1 MRELGADGRSRPA
14 RLRVGDPHAVHG
26 SAWCQPSRSTSA
38 KPQPR
43 ANAGPAEDVAA
54 ADTAAAV
61 AEVPECQIW
70 HAAGEV
76 AGRSTG
82 RGVFADSVRRFVL
95 GGAAA
100 GHGASHHL
108 ATQAAMRKLADHW
121 LSPFAAGIR
130 EADLTPVLGEN
141 RSHCHRRS
149 PSRICPLVKIPP
161 LLGVCQ
167 SESPRNS
174 PSQVIVRGGAIF
186 VHAPLDLVA
195 RHLRLHVLDTTP
207 LRPRYPSNRVS
218 LSSLS
223 PRALSSGQTRPP
235 GCLCAG

>member
-1 MRELGADGRSRPA
+1 MPALIPFTHKFPKKPVPGTKRDKCPPSRVGGRCVTYMRELGADGRSRPA

-161 LLGVCQ
+161 LLAPKLGCV
-167 SESPRNS
+167 P
-174 PSQVIVRGGAIF
+174 VRITAQ
-186 VHAPLDLVA
+186 
-195 RHLRLHVLDTTP
+195 
-207 LRPRYPSNRVS
+207 
-218 LSSLS
+218 LSF
-223 PRALSSGQTRPP
+223 P
-235 GCLCAG
+235 GDCAGWRDLCACTA